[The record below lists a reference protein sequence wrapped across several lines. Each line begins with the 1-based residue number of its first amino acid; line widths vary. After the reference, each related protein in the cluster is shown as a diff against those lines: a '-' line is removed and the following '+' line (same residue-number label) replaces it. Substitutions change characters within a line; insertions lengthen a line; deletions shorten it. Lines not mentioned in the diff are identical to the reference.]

1 MYIYYTAIQTKELTT
16 FGFTR
21 GVNLYENTNK
31 KLTNF
36 GLKIWQYK
44 QKNKVC
50 FTREVADYEGCLPL
64 GSTVAM
70 TTAATAANVA
80 ELPFCRCSS

>member
-1 MYIYYTAIQTKELTT
+1 MAIQTKELTT

-31 KLTNF
+31 KLTKF

-44 QKNKVC
+44 HKKTKFALQ
-50 FTREVADYEGCLPL
+50 EGWQIMRVVFL
-64 GSTVAM
+64 
-70 TTAATAANVA
+70 
-80 ELPFCRCSS
+80 